1 MKKITRAT
9 FKSFIRKNTGNLLIN
24 VKSRFD
30 GMTDGCEPVKTGF
43 LRARREENHLEH
55 TLGING
61 LWLVGGND
69 RFNSYED
76 DKFIGIEYHNCCGYG
91 IVAIEK

>member
-9 FKSFIRKNTGNLLIN
+9 FKSFIRKNSNLFIN

-30 GMTDGCEPVKTGF
+30 GMIDGCASVNTSF
-43 LRARREENHLEH
+43 LRAIREENHLEN

-69 RFNSYED
+69 RFSHYED
-76 DKFIGIEYHNCCGYG
+76 DKFIGIEYYNCCGNG
-91 IVAIEK
+91 VIAIAK